1 MDYKSNINEIG
12 TLIKLN
18 DLFYVDRA
26 TGNVYI
32 NTTSNNASSIFSI
45 ASTTKG
51 VLLPRMTE
59 TQINAINLP
68 ATGLMVYNTSINH
81 MCMFDGSNW
90 KKLSMS
96 NM

>member
-32 NTTSNNASSIFSI
+32 NTTSNNPSSIFSI

-81 MCMFDGSNW
+81 MCMFDGSVW